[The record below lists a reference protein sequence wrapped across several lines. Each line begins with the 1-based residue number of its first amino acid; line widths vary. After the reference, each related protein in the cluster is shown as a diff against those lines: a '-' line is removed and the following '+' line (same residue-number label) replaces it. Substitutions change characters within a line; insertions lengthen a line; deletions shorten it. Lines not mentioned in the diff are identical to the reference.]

1 MLEQALLRKQ
11 FETLLA
17 DQQAVLG
24 QEEAAA
30 ARQADPEAQVHFEA
44 LCRDKKRHIRLTQ
57 RLLEIVE

>member
-24 QEEAAA
+24 QYESAG
-30 ARQADPEAQVHFEA
+30 ARQGG
-44 LCRDKKRHIRLTQ
+44 
-57 RLLEIVE
+57 